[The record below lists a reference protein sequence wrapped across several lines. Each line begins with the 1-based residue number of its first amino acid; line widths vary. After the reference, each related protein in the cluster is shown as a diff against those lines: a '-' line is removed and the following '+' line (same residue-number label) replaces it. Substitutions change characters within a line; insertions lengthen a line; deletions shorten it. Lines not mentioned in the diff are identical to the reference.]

1 MFVPWVSGLERSE
14 DMQSHVYW
22 CDALLNHYTR
32 TYQDRLV
39 YWEARDRAKVQG
51 DILVL
56 IQDGYDKAKV
66 TLPRYPFGR
75 VPKKGIYER
84 IKRA

>member
-1 MFVPWVSGLERSE
+1 
-14 DMQSHVYW
+14 MQSHVYW
-22 CDALLNHYTR
+22 CDALLHHYTR

-39 YWEARDRAKVQG
+39 YWEARERARLQR

-56 IQDGYDKAKV
+56 IQDGYDRAKV